1 MTRLLVK
8 VSEKNKSFVIYNH
21 LFVKTDSF
29 TIEEL
34 QKELSDQYGLNLSIS
49 TIKAEIE
56 EYLNSGL
63 VMHDI
68 DYGRYKSCMDRF

>member
-34 QKELSDQYGLNLSIS
+34 QKELAKQYGLRLDKQ
-49 TIKAEIE
+49 TIQYEIN
-56 EYLNSGL
+56 EYLDSGL
-63 VMHDI
+63 VMHDLHG
-68 DYGRYKSCMDRF
+68 YVSCMNRA